1 MASDKSFV
9 PLRLR
14 PYWYCGVFG
23 NTARSGTACEDNH
36 SPVTT
41 DINAWIAQNSC
52 CCIVFNGFASGQ
64 RNHLH
69 SVFRRDV
76 SCPSAAAG
84 AQLEI
89 LDLRHF
95 SSVDLRALL
104 EDETCVWSR
113 LLSWDY
119 SGSAEMILRYVDAKI
134 LPGYAAVERG
144 RVFGYS
150 FFVYEGNKGVIGDL
164 YVANGNR
171 LPDSRLV
178 EIRLLTHVIET
189 LQQSPGIHRVEA
201 QLLAHEANVVA
212 RPFLETGFQRHP
224 RLFMVLPFGKTTSQ
238 PASIH
243 ADVEIRQW
251 SEADY
256 QPSAAVIT
264 ASYRGHVDAQIND
277 QYHTLSGSLR
287 FLNNIVRFPG
297 CGVFDPES
305 SYVALERKSRTL
317 VALILCSRVR
327 KDVGHV
333 TQICVLPE
341 FRGKKIGESLLAATQ
356 ANLQKRNFTAL
367 SLTVTEANHKAVALY
382 RRLKFDSKRLF
393 DAFVWEG

>member
-1 MASDKSFV
+1 M
-9 PLRLR
+9 
-14 PYWYCGVFG
+14 
-23 NTARSGTACEDNH
+23 
-36 SPVTT
+36 
-41 DINAWIAQNSC
+41 
-52 CCIVFNGFASGQ
+52 
-64 RNHLH
+64 
-69 SVFRRDV
+69 
-76 SCPSAAAG
+76 
-84 AQLEI
+84 EI

-95 SSVDLRALL
+95 SSVDLRSLL
-104 EDETCVWSR
+104 EDETYVWSR

-134 LPGYAAVERG
+134 LPGYAAVDRG

-164 YVANGNR
+164 YVTNGAR
-171 LPDSRLV
+171 LPDARQV

-189 LQQSPGIHRVEA
+189 LQQSPGVHRVEA
-201 QLLAHEANVVA
+201 QLLAHDANAVA

-224 RLFMVLPFGKTTSQ
+224 RLFMVLALEKTASTS
-238 PASIH
+238 ASIH
-243 ADVEIRQW
+243 PEVEIRPW
-251 SEADY
+251 LEADY

-305 SYVALERKSRTL
+305 SFVAVERKSKTL
-317 VALILCSRVR
+317 VGLILCSRVR

-341 FRGKKIGESLLAATQ
+341 FRGKKIGELLLAATQ
-356 ANLQKRNFTAL
+356 VNLRKRNFSSL
-367 SLTVTEANHKAVALY
+367 SLTVTEANHKAVSLY
-382 RRLKFDSKRLF
+382 RRLDFDSKRIF